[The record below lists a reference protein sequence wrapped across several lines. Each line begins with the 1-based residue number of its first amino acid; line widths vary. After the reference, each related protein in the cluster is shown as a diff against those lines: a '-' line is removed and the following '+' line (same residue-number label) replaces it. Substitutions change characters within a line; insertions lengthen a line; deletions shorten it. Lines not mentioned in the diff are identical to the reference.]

1 MKILIENKEYTGRNW
16 FTETTVEELE
26 KCLTIAS
33 KKTSEHYQQIDKEA
47 EILEIITDIP
57 TNLIDEI
64 PVERLHELFLK
75 LTAEID
81 KDALQVVNEWNGYIT
96 KGFENYSDIMAN
108 RAQFRNFEKHLK
120 KKTKRYISHIV
131 ATFFCV
137 EGYDY
142 TYHYA
147 KKVEE
152 FKAMPSK
159 VAIPYVFKA
168 MEIITKTT
176 KQVVDA
182 ERQEVQE
189 TTQV

>member
-1 MKILIENKEYTGRNW
+1 MKILIENKQYTGRNW

-26 KCLTIAS
+26 KCLAIAN

-47 EILEIITDIP
+47 EVLEIITDIP
-57 TNLIDEI
+57 VNLINEI

-75 LTAEID
+75 LTKEID
-81 KDALQVVNEWNGYIT
+81 KDALQVVNEWNGYVT

-120 KKTKRYISHIV
+120 KRTKRYISHIV

-137 EGYDY
+137 DGYDY
-142 TYHYA
+142 NYHYA

-152 FKAMPSK
+152 VKSMPSK

-189 TTQV
+189 TTEV